1 MHAKRA
7 SSYRLCHEV
16 TDLLPHLHKAVRQ
29 ARERSSLGLP
39 NEASPQVFSHFFPTI
54 KYYVFALILAAFL
67 RNSFIFYC
75 FLAISWLK
83 HTFLTLF
90 CSMATVGSQCSL
102 AQSLF
107 YVLLYQGGEGFTLLQ
122 SQTTDFYIIWTHASK

>member
-1 MHAKRA
+1 MLCRVATHIA
-7 SSYRLCHEV
+7 SQ
-16 TDLLPHLHKAVRQ
+16 LHNEARQ

-39 NEASPQVFSHFFPTI
+39 NEASPQAFSHFFPTL

-83 HTFLTLF
+83 HTFLTFF

-107 YVLLYQGGEGFTLLQ
+107 YVLLYQGGEGSTLLQ